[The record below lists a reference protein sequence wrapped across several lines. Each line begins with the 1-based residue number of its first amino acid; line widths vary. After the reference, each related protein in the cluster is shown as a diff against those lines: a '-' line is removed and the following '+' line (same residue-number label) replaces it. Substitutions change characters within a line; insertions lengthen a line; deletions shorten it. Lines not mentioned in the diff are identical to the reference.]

1 VGAGGENIA
10 CVQVRLS
17 PVVAGAV
24 LGIPPAELDG
34 AGVALDQVWG
44 RAAARIREQL
54 GELTSW
60 QDRFALTGA
69 EASVDPEVAWAWARI
84 VGSRGLVRV
93 ERLADEL
100 GWSRRRLWSRFRA
113 QIGLSPKRSVK
124 LVRFDRAAQRLA
136 AGTSAADV
144 AAEGGYADQSHLHRD
159 VMAFTGATP
168 ATIANEPFLA
178 VDGVAWPAHQ

>member
-1 VGAGGENIA
+1 
-10 CVQVRLS
+10 
-17 PVVAGAV
+17 
-24 LGIPPAELDG
+24 
-34 AGVALDQVWG
+34 
-44 RAAARIREQL
+44 
-54 GELTSW
+54 
-60 QDRFALTGA
+60 
-69 EASVDPEVAWAWARI
+69 
-84 VGSRGLVRV
+84 
-93 ERLADEL
+93 
-100 GWSRRRLWSRFRA
+100 
-113 QIGLSPKRSVK
+113 VK